1 MEKVGGEGREG
12 KRKEGRGAWG
22 REAGEEGRGEARR
35 GGGLLRAMSSWGN
48 PAWEMPLPALG
59 PRLRPGKQLAPLSFI
74 NIKVCLK

>member
-1 MEKVGGEGREG
+1 MGGEGREG

-35 GGGLLRAMSSWGN
+35 GGGLLRAVSSQGN

-59 PRLRPGKQLAPLSFI
+59 LRLRSGKQLAPLSFI